1 LAHCEFVISFSFS
14 DLKLSFVGKDAFDA
28 VDLTDNSIRILGG
41 FPVSQKLRTL
51 LVSKNQISH
60 IVPNLREQL
69 PKLSTLIMAQ
79 NQIED
84 LTELSSLAGIPLTHL
99 VLVGNKVAQHA
110 DYRLYLVHI
119 LPSLKMLD
127 FAKVT
132 VAVSL
137 FSFLCYLCVHCRY
150 SFHFFWNS
158 MIFH

>member
-1 LAHCEFVISFSFS
+1 MSSVVE
-14 DLKLSFVGKDAFDA
+14 KDAFDA
-28 VDLTDNSIRILGG
+28 VDLTDNAIRILGG

-51 LVSKNQISH
+51 LLSKNQISH
-60 IVPNLREQL
+60 IIPNLREQL

-99 VLVGNKVAQHA
+99 ILVGNKVALHP
-110 DYRLYLVHI
+110 DYRLHVIHL

-132 VAVSL
+132 LDVSL
-137 FSFLCYLCVHCRY
+137 YSFRLCLCVRY
-150 SFHFFWNS
+150 H
-158 MIFH
+158 